1 MVNLKLHKL
10 VNTCSAHISTLK
22 KNKFLIA
29 YSGGIDSSVLL
40 DCFVKLSSIIPIEIR
55 SIHIN
60 HGITKEAILFENHC
74 KEMCKEYGITHIT
87 ENLNLMAS
95 SNIEEE
101 CRKERYKKLTKY
113 CHEDEVIVTAHHEE
127 DQVETFLLRLM
138 RGSGARGLS
147 SMKIKSQYHKKT
159 IFRPFLKVP
168 KSEIKEYS
176 VTNQI
181 TFIEDDSNKN
191 NLFDRNFVRNDV
203 IPLLKSRWPSINKSI
218 INNISVQDIQHKFI
232 ADSTNSLLPQYY
244 VLNDKELDVAK
255 LNLVKYHTKVMII
268 HEWVFLQSNV
278 ILNLKHIN
286 EIIKILN
293 TNNDSNPLFTY
304 NSVTINK
311 NRGFLILSTKS

>member
-1 MVNLKLHKL
+1 
-10 VNTCSAHISTLK
+10 
-22 KNKFLIA
+22 
-29 YSGGIDSSVLL
+29 
-40 DCFVKLSSIIPIEIR
+40 
-55 SIHIN
+55 
-60 HGITKEAILFENHC
+60 
-74 KEMCKEYGITHIT
+74 
-87 ENLNLMAS
+87 
-95 SNIEEE
+95 
-101 CRKERYKKLTKY
+101 
-113 CHEDEVIVTAHHEE
+113 
-127 DQVETFLLRLM
+127 M

-159 IFRPFLKVP
+159 IFRPLLKVP

-181 TFIEDDSNKN
+181 AFIEDDSNKN

-244 VLNDKELDVAK
+244 GLNDKELDVAK
-255 LNLVKYHTKVMII
+255 LNLVKYHTKVMIV

-278 ILNLKHIN
+278 TLNLKHIN

>member
-1 MVNLKLHKL
+1 MENLKQSDLISFCRNQLSKL
-10 VNTCSAHISTLK
+10 TVNKIL
-22 KNKFLIA
+22 LA
-29 YSGGIDSSVLL
+29 YSGGRDSSVLL
-40 DCFVKLSSIIPIEIR
+40 DCLHQISQDKSFSLRTMHVNHGLSSDAKKIEK
-55 SIHIN
+55 HCAT
-60 HGITKEAILFENHC
+60 ITDKLKISHETVMI
-74 KEMCKEYGITHIT
+74 KIGS
-87 ENLNLMAS
+87 S
-95 SNIEEE
+95 SNVEEQ
-101 CRKERYKKLTKY
+101 CRLKRYEVLVESCKD
-113 CHEDEVIVTAHHEE
+113 DEVIITGHHEE

-181 TFIEDDSNKN
+181 AFIEDGSNKN

-244 VLNDKELDVAK
+244 GLNDKELDVAK
-255 LNLVKYHTKVMII
+255 LNLVKYHTKVMIV

-278 ILNLKHIN
+278 TLNLKHIN